1 MLLCAVPLS
10 AVPPPMTEY
19 DYSPEA
25 YERYVSRQQA
35 IARWVDDTSLYT
47 PANPFVPLPGAS
59 PPTAYRPQD
68 RGPDVNFERSSSSRP
83 LGYSYGK
90 DDGHRSRPGRHDRH
104 RSRKQSAPTPATY
117 NYSSQPAYGYGVQQ
131 QVPYGQGQY
140 HYRSTSAQYNSPYD
154 SSSRTPTASP
164 PPRSASKSQPNQ
176 PIVIAIKGGNTGHFP
191 GRQKGA
197 SYQVVSHFNL
207 SLFFSSTLL
216 SIRSTHNQYQLHSLG
231 TSECSHQRRI
241 QMAERTRYLKPLAI
255 VMDEVPSRAGVWIST
270 EK

>member
-1 MLLCAVPLS
+1 
-10 AVPPPMTEY
+10 MTEY

-59 PPTAYRPQD
+59 PPTTYRPQD

-117 NYSSQPAYGYGVQQ
+117 IYSSQPAYGYGVQQ

-191 GRQKGA
+191 GRQKGV
-197 SYQVVSHFNL
+197 SYQVHPQHPQPVSTTQPWYKRVFSPTADSNGGKNKISKTPRDSNGRSSKSRW
-207 SLFFSSTLL
+207 SLD
-216 SIRSTHNQYQLHSLG
+216 IY
-231 TSECSHQRRI
+231 
-241 QMAERTRYLKPLAI
+241 
-255 VMDEVPSRAGVWIST
+255 
-270 EK
+270 